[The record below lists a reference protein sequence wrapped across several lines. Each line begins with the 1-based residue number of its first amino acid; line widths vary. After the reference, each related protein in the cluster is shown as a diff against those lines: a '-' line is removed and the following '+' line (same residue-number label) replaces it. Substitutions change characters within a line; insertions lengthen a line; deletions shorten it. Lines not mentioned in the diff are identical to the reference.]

1 MLKKTLKNNL
11 VMTNQI
17 RSKLLLKH
25 LYNNVTVKSSRL
37 SVNFSKLRSFNDDI
51 ILEGLFL
58 LEFLGSLKANVTYYK
73 KMYQEVSLQI
83 ATILRRVNIF
93 YFTMLLKLFYFPL
106 LIRRNVSLVESFDK
120 TNNYSFTL
128 TSINSFPFLPDIYF
142 KWNTPINCFLNFDSK
157 SKKDSRL
164 YLYYWNFPV
173 LK

>member
-25 LYNNVTVKSSRL
+25 LYNNTVLKVSRL
-37 SVNFSKLRSFNDDI
+37 SVNFNKLRSFNDDM

-58 LEFLGSLKANVTYYK
+58 LEFLSSLKANVTYYK

-83 ATILRRVNIF
+83 ATILRRVNVF
-93 YFTMLLKLFYFPL
+93 YFIILLKLFYIPL

-120 TNNYSFTL
+120 TNNYFFTL
-128 TSINSFPFLPDIYF
+128 TSINSFPFLPDIFF
-142 KWNTPINCFLNFDSK
+142 K
-157 SKKDSRL
+157 
-164 YLYYWNFPV
+164 
-173 LK
+173 

>member
-142 KWNTPINCFLNFDSK
+142 K
-157 SKKDSRL
+157 
-164 YLYYWNFPV
+164 
-173 LK
+173 